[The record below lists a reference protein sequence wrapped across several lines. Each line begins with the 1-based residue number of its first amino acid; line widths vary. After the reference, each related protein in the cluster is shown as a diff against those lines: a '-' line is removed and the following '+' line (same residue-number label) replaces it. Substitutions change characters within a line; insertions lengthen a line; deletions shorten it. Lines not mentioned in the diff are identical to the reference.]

1 MATAASSLR
10 MGTSTNYHKV
20 APGECDLLE
29 SGSAKPSAPATDFS
43 KGGIETANEFQFDAT
58 AQQFTAAARLGFVRK
73 VFGILTAQLVLT
85 CAVSALF
92 MLNVAVRGW
101 VLATPSLMMFSF
113 VGSMVTLVLC
123 AMNKDSFPKNLYYLG
138 AFTLFEALSIG
149 VVCAA
154 YAQRGIGGL
163 VLQAATL
170 TMVTF
175 LSLTAYTMQSGI
187 DFSFM
192 GAGLYSGLCCML
204 GYGLISMLF
213 GFSTGGLYSMFGAIL
228 FCGFIIYD
236 VDQTMHKI
244 GVDDYVM
251 AAINIYLDIIN
262 LFLFILQML
271 SSNDR

>member
-1 MATAASSLR
+1 
-10 MGTSTNYHKV
+10 
-20 APGECDLLE
+20 
-29 SGSAKPSAPATDFS
+29 
-43 KGGIETANEFQFDAT
+43 
-58 AQQFTAAARLGFVRK
+58 
-73 VFGILTAQLVLT
+73 
-85 CAVSALF
+85 
-92 MLNVAVRGW
+92 
-101 VLATPSLMMFSF
+101 
-113 VGSMVTLVLC
+113 
-123 AMNKDSFPKNLYYLG
+123 
-138 AFTLFEALSIG
+138 
-149 VVCAA
+149 
-154 YAQRGIGGL
+154 
-163 VLQAATL
+163 
-170 TMVTF
+170 
-175 LSLTAYTMQSGI
+175 
-187 DFSFM
+187 M

>member
-1 MATAASSLR
+1 MVLPSCSAVVRASASFSWLP
-10 MGTSTNYHKV
+10 TSPSWLV
-20 APGECDLLE
+20 LL
-29 SGSAKPSAPATDFS
+29 S
-43 KGGIETANEFQFDAT
+43 N
-58 AQQFTAAARLGFVRK
+58 L
-73 VFGILTAQLVLT
+73 LQLVAG
-85 CAVSALF
+85 CALLARSTTGCC
-92 MLNVAVRGW
+92 NCRGYR
-101 VLATPSLMMFSF
+101 
-113 VGSMVTLVLC
+113 
-123 AMNKDSFPKNLYYLG
+123 KH
-138 AFTLFEALSIG
+138 
-149 VVCAA
+149 
-154 YAQRGIGGL
+154 GGL